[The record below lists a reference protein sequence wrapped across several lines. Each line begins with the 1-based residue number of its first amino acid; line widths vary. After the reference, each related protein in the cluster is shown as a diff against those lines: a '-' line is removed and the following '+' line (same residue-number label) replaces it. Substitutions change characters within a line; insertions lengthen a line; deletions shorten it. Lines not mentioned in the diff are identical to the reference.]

1 MVTASILFAASA
13 AADLL
18 LRKASLD
25 PSQTILYMQIR
36 DTVEVCLAL
45 APLFLG
51 ICFSA
56 VDRRRT
62 WLHAG
67 LLLSVCEVL
76 LLGILSLLF
85 SGSVYTYC
93 SPVLFSWGFWS
104 LMAAIY
110 IGGILTVRTRTRQNK
125 MVNRTETERL
135 RKTDRSYVAGRD
147 NDEKSRWK
155 MTMAALLGLIAV
167 LFVISMFVMDHTMQ
181 VRIEMQG
188 EVSEEMLAIV
198 AKNRSISAFC
208 SQSQMYLVL
217 GTLLVGAFFG
227 LAHQS
232 IGALTITLL
241 TGLGE
246 IVLLTL
252 FSFWKMGSPYTY
264 TEHFQF
270 THWFQVLF
278 IGIYLVALLFILWM
292 RRKEQ
297 VETRI

>member
-1 MVTASILFAASA
+1 MVTAIILFAASV

-18 LRKASLD
+18 LRTASLG
-25 PSQTILYMQIR
+25 PSQVILYMQIR
-36 DTVEVCLAL
+36 DAAEVCLAL

-62 WLHAG
+62 WLHTG
-67 LLLSVCEVL
+67 LLISVCEIL

-85 SGSVYTYC
+85 SGSVYTYS
-93 SPVLFSWGFWS
+93 SPVLLSWGFWI

-110 IGGILTVRTRTRQNK
+110 IGGILTIRTRTLQNK
-125 MVNRTETERL
+125 KLNRTETERL
-135 RKTDRSYVAGRD
+135 RKTDRSYAAGRD

-155 MTMAALLGLIAV
+155 MVMAALLGLIAV

-188 EVSEEMLAIV
+188 EVNEKMLAIV
-198 AKNRSISAFC
+198 AKNRAISAFC

-217 GTLLVGAFFG
+217 GTLLVGVFFG
-227 LAHQS
+227 LSHQS
-232 IGALTITLL
+232 PGALNSALL
-241 TGLGE
+241 AGLGE
-246 IVLLTL
+246 IVLLAL

-264 TEHFQF
+264 TEYFQF

-278 IGIYLVALLFILWM
+278 IGMYLVALFFILWM